1 MLKEERL
8 NYIINQ
14 INIHNKVLSAEL
26 SVQLKVSEDTI
37 RRDLNELT
45 ESGHILKVHGGAIS
59 RSFHSPFSEK
69 EVYKKEA
76 KKDIARRALGLI
88 EDGMV
93 ILVGGGTTMIE
104 LARMVPEQLHCT
116 FFTVSPLVALELAES
131 PNLDVHLIAGKLSS
145 NSQILVGSQV
155 IHQLSEI
162 HADLCFLGANSI
174 SIKDGITDSDW
185 EVVQVKKGM
194 IKAASETAILTIAE
208 KINSVQKMKVCSLND
223 IKYMITDLSPS
234 HESFNQY
241 SKKLQLI

>member
-8 NYIINQ
+8 KYIISQ

-26 SVQLKVSEDTI
+26 CTQLSVSEDTI

-45 ESGHILKVHGGAIS
+45 ESGLILKVHGGAIS
-59 RSFHSPFSEK
+59 RSFHSPFSER

-76 KKDIARRALGLI
+76 KKEIAKRALGLI

-93 ILVGGGTTMIE
+93 IIVGGGTTMIE
-104 LARMVPEQLHCT
+104 MARMIPEQLHCT

-131 PNLDVHLIAGKLSS
+131 PNLEVHLIAGKLSS

-155 IHQLSEI
+155 IHQLGEI
-162 HADLCFLGANSI
+162 HADLCLLGANSV

-208 KINSVQKMKVCSLND
+208 KLNSFQKMKVCALAD
-223 IKYMITDLSPS
+223 IRYMITDLDEKHKSLS
-234 HESFNQY
+234 EY
-241 SKKLQLI
+241 SKQVKLM

>member
-26 SVQLKVSEDTI
+26 SVQLRVSEDTI

-45 ESGHILKVHGGAIS
+45 ESGLILKVHGGAIS
-59 RSFHSPFSEK
+59 RSFHSPFSER

-104 LARMVPEQLHCT
+104 LARMIPEQLHCT
-116 FFTVSPLVALELAES
+116 FFTISPLVALELAES

-155 IHQLSEI
+155 IHQLAEI
-162 HADLCFLGANSI
+162 HADLCFLGANSV
-174 SIKDGITDSDW
+174 SIKDGVTDSDW
-185 EVVQVKKGM
+185 EVVQVKRGM
-194 IKAASETAILTIAE
+194 IKAASETAILTIAD
-208 KINSVQKMKVCSLND
+208 KLNSVQKMRVCRLD
-223 IKYMITDLSPS
+223 EITYMVTDLNNKHVTFS
-234 HESFNQY
+234 QY
-241 SKKLQLI
+241 AEKIKLI

>member
-26 SVQLKVSEDTI
+26 SVKLSVSEDTI

-45 ESGHILKVHGGAIS
+45 ESGIILKVHGGAIS
-59 RSFHSPFSEK
+59 RSFHFPFSER

-76 KKDIARRALGLI
+76 KKEIARRALKLI
-88 EDGMV
+88 EEGMV

-104 LARMVPEQLHCT
+104 LARMIPEQLRCT
-116 FFTVSPLVALELAES
+116 FFTISPLVALELAEYQ
-131 PNLDVHLIAGKLSS
+131 NLEVHLIAGKLSS

-155 IHQLSEI
+155 IHQLAEL
-162 HADLCFLGANSI
+162 HADLCFLGANSV
-174 SIKDGITDSDW
+174 SIKDGVTDSDW

-208 KINSVQKMKVCSLND
+208 KLNSFQKMKVCALSD
-223 IKYMITDLSPS
+223 IDYMITDLDRK

-241 SKKLQLI
+241 SKKVKLI

>member
-26 SVQLKVSEDTI
+26 SVQLRVSEDTI

-45 ESGHILKVHGGAIS
+45 ESGLILKVHGGAIS
-59 RSFHSPFSEK
+59 RSFHSPFSER

-104 LARMVPEQLHCT
+104 LARMIPEQLHCT
-116 FFTVSPLVALELAES
+116 FFTISPLVALELAES

-155 IHQLSEI
+155 IHQLAEI
-162 HADLCFLGANSI
+162 HADLCFLGANSV
-174 SIKDGITDSDW
+174 SIKDGVTDSDW

-194 IKAASETAILTIAE
+194 IKAASETAILTIAD
-208 KINSVQKMKVCSLND
+208 KLNSVQKMRVCSLD
-223 IKYMITDLSPS
+223 EITYMITDLNNTHATFS
-234 HESFNQY
+234 QY
-241 SKKLQLI
+241 AEKIKLI

>member
-8 NYIINQ
+8 NYIISQ

-26 SVQLKVSEDTI
+26 SVQLGVSEDTV

-45 ESGHILKVHGGAIS
+45 ESGLILKVHGGAIS

-76 KKDIARRALGLI
+76 KKEIARRALGLI

-116 FFTVSPLVALELAES
+116 FFTISPLVALELAEA
-131 PNLDVHLIAGKLSS
+131 PNLEVHLIAGKLSS

-155 IHQLSEI
+155 IHQLADI
-162 HADLCFLGANSI
+162 HADLCFLGANSV
-174 SIKDGITDSDW
+174 SLKDGVTDSDW

-208 KINSVQKMKVCSLND
+208 KLNSFQKMKVCGLGD
-223 IKYMITDLSPS
+223 IRYMITDLDKN
-234 HESFNQY
+234 HESYGYY
-241 SKKLQLI
+241 SKKVRLI